1 MFFYWHPTTSHHFTS
16 ALEIPFPPEAQVKDA
31 LHERRGQMLEE
42 VESCR
47 ARQQQSYERRRAS
60 LASTML
66 TRWRAIDF
74 LEKAADG
81 VVRIRKFTKSI
92 NTTHTQPTRP
102 LARLLGMA
110 MGGEREREREKSI
123 LELNRY

>member
-1 MFFYWHPTTSHHFTS
+1 MPLRSLFS
-16 ALEIPFPPEAQVKDA
+16 PPEAQVKDA

-81 VVRIRKFTKSI
+81 VVRMRKFLEIHQKYQY
-92 NTTHTQPTRP
+92 THTADT
-102 LARLLGMA
+102 AFG
-110 MGGEREREREKSI
+110 
-123 LELNRY
+123 